1 MIKKFFAIAFILLL
15 GVTAKAAIGD
25 WQLHTSYCDATY
37 CQIVGSKIYV
47 LASGSLFTYDKEDGE
62 VYTYDRINELSD
74 YDITHI
80 AYCKEIEALMKRI
93 RCSSGLPSIRAT
105 ASFSSPPKTS
115 GVGSMTGSQG

>member
-25 WQLHTSYCDATY
+25 WKLHTAYCDATY

-80 AYCKEIEALMKRI
+80 AYCKEIEALVIIDRK
-93 RCSSGLPSIRAT
+93 S
-105 ASFSSPPKTS
+105 
-115 GVGSMTGSQG
+115 VV